1 MDVISAFPA
10 FSSGLSAELINDS
23 LKHFYEIPQNIPF
36 FCLYVQTMDELG
48 DENVLSVIRSIS
60 DQFVNIFSFELCVG
74 DCMIHRVRPSTV
86 LSLCLLAASIDDLAQ
101 KNSKAL
107 ASVLSCFTEEL
118 QQLVIQFWEWPSKD
132 NQLE

>member
-10 FSSGLSAELINDS
+10 LSPGLSAKLINDS
-23 LKHFYEIPQNIPF
+23 LKYFDAFPETIILLG
-36 FCLYVQTMDELG
+36 LYVQTMDELG

-101 KNSKAL
+101 KES
-107 ASVLSCFTEEL
+107 
-118 QQLVIQFWEWPSKD
+118 
-132 NQLE
+132 